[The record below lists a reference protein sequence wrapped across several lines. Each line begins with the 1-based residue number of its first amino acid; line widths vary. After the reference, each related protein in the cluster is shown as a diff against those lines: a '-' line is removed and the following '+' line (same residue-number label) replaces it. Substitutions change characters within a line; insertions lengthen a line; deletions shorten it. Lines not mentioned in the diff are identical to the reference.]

1 MLSFQTGRQHL
12 PVLHRGPPN
21 IKVMNFISNY
31 SSRVPTNQEG
41 RRILR
46 KETNL
51 LLDLLGSPERYRRV
65 GANKLEPTEL
75 ESMKPELKGVFHVL
89 EAVEKL
95 LVDQRTL
102 V

>member
-1 MLSFQTGRQHL
+1 M
-12 PVLHRGPPN
+12 
-21 IKVMNFISNY
+21 KVMNFILNY

-65 GANKLEPTEL
+65 GANRAGANGTRVN
-75 ESMKPELKGVFHVL
+75 G
-89 EAVEKL
+89 ARVEEGL
-95 LVDQRTL
+95 PRLGGC
-102 V
+102 